1 MVYFSSLG
9 SHNDR
14 DGIIVWGF
22 YTVSCRVGAR
32 LFFHTMTGPFIKVEN
47 LSYSY
52 EVPNMEPIPALV
64 DISLRI
70 MPGEFLAVVGHNGS
84 GKSTLAKCIS
94 GLLLPTQGQVSV
106 LGLDT
111 RQPVNQRQ
119 IRAAVG
125 LVLQNPDNQF
135 VATVVEEE
143 VAFGAENLGIPQ
155 DSLRRRVDQALVDTG
170 LQQERY
176 ANPHNLSAG
185 LKSRLAI
192 AGMLAIA
199 PQCLILDESTALLDP
214 LSRVSLL
221 RMLHELHRSG
231 LAVVTITHYMDEVI
245 DADRVIVLDAGKL
258 VIEGSPRQVFQ
269 QEARLREIGLDLPPV
284 GQIARGLRTRGLDIG
299 YPLIVEELIQAHQG
313 HKYD

>member
-1 MVYFSSLG
+1 M
-9 SHNDR
+9 
-14 DGIIVWGF
+14 
-22 YTVSCRVGAR
+22 AE
-32 LFFHTMTGPFIKVEN
+32 PFIKVEN
-47 LSYSY
+47 LFYSY
-52 EVPNMEPIPALV
+52 EVPSMEPIPALV

-70 MPGEFLAVVGHNGS
+70 MPGEFLAIVGHNGS

-94 GLLLPTQGQVSV
+94 GLLTPTQGQVSV
-106 LGLDT
+106 LGLNT
-111 RQPVNQRQ
+111 RQPANQRQ

-135 VATVVEEE
+135 VAAVVEEE

-155 DSLRRRVDQALVDTG
+155 DSLRRRVDQALLDTG

-192 AGMLAIA
+192 AGILAIA

-214 LSRVSLL
+214 LSRASLL
-221 RMLHELHRSG
+221 LMLHELHRSG
-231 LAVVTITHYMDEVI
+231 LAIVTITHYMDEVI
-245 DADRVIVLDAGKL
+245 DTDRVIVLDAGKL

-299 YPLIVEELIQAHQG
+299 YPLTVEELIQAHQE